1 MRCDPAQNK
10 TRRADEPGRGLSAV
24 LIMQKLD
31 GELFGARWF
40 FPAARHDMTL
50 NKADLIKG
58 VIEKVH
64 LKKRK
69 RDKQQYLFPELNY
82 ALLSR
87 KQATHAVDSLI
98 EIIKSSLEK
107 GEQVLISGFGKFY
120 VRFKWARKGRNPRT
134 GKDIL
139 LDSRRI
145 VGFRGSPRLKE
156 RINKEGSKGSRVQGV
171 K

>member
-1 MRCDPAQNK
+1 
-10 TRRADEPGRGLSAV
+10 
-24 LIMQKLD
+24 MQKLE
-31 GELFGARWF
+31 GELFGERSF
-40 FPAARHDMTL
+40 FPAARHAMTL
-50 NKADLIKG
+50 NKADLIRG

-64 LKKRK
+64 LKKKK
-69 RDKQQYLFPELNY
+69 REKQQYLFPELNY

-120 VRFKWARKGRNPRT
+120 VKFKWARKGRNPRT
-134 GKDIL
+134 GKEIL

-145 VGFRGSPRLKE
+145 VTFHCSSKLKE
-156 RINKEGSKGSRVQGV
+156 KINKSGSSTD
-171 K
+171 

>member
-1 MRCDPAQNK
+1 MMNYL
-10 TRRADEPGRGLSAV
+10 GRGAFS
-24 LIMQKLD
+24 
-31 GELFGARWF
+31 
-40 FPAARHDMTL
+40 PAARHDMTL

-58 VIEKVH
+58 IIERVH

-98 EIIKSSLEK
+98 EMIKSSLEK

-145 VGFRGSPRLKE
+145 VAFHCSSKLKD
-156 RINKEGSKGSRVQGV
+156 RMNKSGDRS
-171 K
+171 

>member
-1 MRCDPAQNK
+1 
-10 TRRADEPGRGLSAV
+10 
-24 LIMQKLD
+24 
-31 GELFGARWF
+31 
-40 FPAARHDMTL
+40 MTL
-50 NKADLIKG
+50 NKADLIRG

-69 RDKQQYLFPELNY
+69 REKQQYLFPELNY
-82 ALLSR
+82 TLLSR
-87 KQATHAVDSLI
+87 KQAAHAVDSLI

-134 GKDIL
+134 GKEIF

-145 VGFRGSPRLKE
+145 VAFHCSSKLKE
-156 RINKEGSKGSRVQGV
+156 RMNKSGDRSQKPFDFAQGRERIERPED
-171 K
+171 KM